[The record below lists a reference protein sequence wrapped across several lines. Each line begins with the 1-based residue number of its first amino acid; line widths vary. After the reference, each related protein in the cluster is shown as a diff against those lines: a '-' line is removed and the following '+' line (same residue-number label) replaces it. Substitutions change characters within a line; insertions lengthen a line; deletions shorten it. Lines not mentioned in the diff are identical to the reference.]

1 MLEDRHDRRLYARLR
16 QQLADGLELLPDKPE
31 ETVDTTLRALW
42 LAAAGHPL
50 SAARAADM
58 ALPMLDDDATRS
70 LDGLV
75 RQRLQGT
82 PLAHVT
88 GRQQFAGLEMLASSE
103 ALVPR
108 HETELLAH
116 AAIKLAHQLAVD
128 TDSVHV
134 LDTCTGSGNVAL
146 AIAAQVPATRV
157 SATDLDPDAIE
168 LAQRNAEYLELAHRV
183 HFASG
188 DLLQAFDSA
197 EYHGKIDLLT
207 CNPPYISSAR
217 VAQMNAEISA
227 HEPHL
232 AFDGGPLG
240 VSILMRLVSDAPRF
254 LRTGGWLAFEVGLG
268 QGPSMLK
275 RLQRNPAF
283 SHVEGVED
291 DQDAVRVIIARH

>member
-1 MLEDRHDRRLYARLR
+1 MPEDRHDRRLYAKLQ

-42 LAAAGHPL
+42 HAAAGHPL
-50 SAARAADM
+50 SAARAANA
-58 ALPMLDDDATRS
+58 ALPTLDDAATAV

-108 HETELLAH
+108 HETELLANT
-116 AAIKLAHQLAVD
+116 AIRLARELATD
-128 TDSVHV
+128 TGSVRV
-134 LDTCTGSGNVAL
+134 LDACTGSGNVAL
-146 AIAAQVPATRV
+146 AIAAHVPAARI
-157 SATDLDPDAIE
+157 SGTDLDPDAIE
-168 LAQRNAEYLELAHRV
+168 LAQRNAEYLKLAHRV
-183 HFASG
+183 HFVSG

-197 EYHGKIDLLT
+197 EHHDKIDLLT

-240 VSILMRLVSDAPRF
+240 VSILMRLISDAPRF
-254 LRTGGWLAFEVGLG
+254 LRAGGWLAFEVGLG
-268 QGPSMLK
+268 QGPALLK

-283 SHVEGVED
+283 SHVEGVTDAQE
-291 DQDAVRVIIARH
+291 AVRVIIARQ